1 MTTGAGTAARRL
13 EGKTIMVTGAAGGIG
28 RALVRALVAEGARV
42 AAVDIAA
49 ATFDATD
56 ERVLSLAC
64 DISDDT
70 ACEDAVAACIARF
83 GRIDGL
89 VNNAGISLDRIRPDY
104 EDRPI
109 AMEEVSPE
117 FWRRVFAVN
126 ATGTFFATRAVVPR
140 FRAQGSGRVISVTT
154 SFFTMLRRGW
164 ASYGGS
170 KAAIEAASAGWAA
183 EFAGTGITVN
193 VLVPGRAGRHRDG
206 AAAGVCRPG
215 VADPARGHGAARPA
229 WLLSDAAAAV
239 TGRRFVA
246 AKWDPALPE
255 EEAAAESGSPIG
267 WPDLAAA
274 TVVWPGAGE

>member
-1 MTTGAGTAARRL
+1 MTKDSGTAARRL
-13 EGKTIMVTGAAGGIG
+13 EGKAIMVTGAAGGIG
-28 RALVRALVAEGARV
+28 RALVGALVAEGARV
-42 AAVDIAA
+42 AAVDLAA

-56 ERVLSLAC
+56 EQVLSLAC
-64 DISDDT
+64 DISDDA
-70 ACEDAVAACIARF
+70 ACEDAVAACVARF

-164 ASYGGS
+164 SSYGGS

-193 VLVPGRAGRHRDG
+193 VLVPGGPADTAMVPRQAFADRA
-206 AAAGVCRPG
+206 ALIRPE
-215 VADPARGHGAARPA
+215 AMAPPAC
-229 WLLSDAAAAV
+229 WLLSDAGAAV

-255 EEAAAESGSPIG
+255 EEAASASGSPIG

>member
-1 MTTGAGTAARRL
+1 MTKDAGTAARRL
-13 EGKTIMVTGAAGGIG
+13 EGKAIMVTGAAGGFG

-49 ATFDATD
+49 ATFDAAD
-56 ERVLSLAC
+56 EQVLPLAC
-64 DISDDT
+64 DIADDA
-70 ACEDAVAACIARF
+70 ACEDAVAACVARF

-89 VNNAGISLDRIRPDY
+89 VNNAGISLDRVRPDY

-109 AMEEVSPE
+109 AMEEISPE
-117 FWRRVFAVN
+117 IWRRVFAVN
-126 ATGTFFATRAVVPR
+126 ATGTFFATRAAVPR
-140 FRAQGSGRVISVTT
+140 FRAQGSGRIISVTT

-164 ASYGGS
+164 APYGGS

-183 EFAGTGITVN
+183 EFTGTGITVN
-193 VLVPGRAGRHRDG
+193 VLVPGGPADTAMVPRQAFPDRASLI
-206 AAAGVCRPG
+206 RPE
-215 VADPARGHGAARPA
+215 AMAPPTC

-255 EEAAAESGSPIG
+255 EEAAAASGSPIG